1 MSQHKFEDMAVR
13 AHAIGLL
20 AAAES
25 LVELSLEQVA
35 KLEQISDILE
45 ELPPVTIDN
54 ELDAVLE
61 ALTEIRD
68 RP

>member
-1 MSQHKFEDMAVR
+1 MGQHKFEDMAVR
-13 AHAIGLL
+13 AHAMGLH

-25 LVELSLEQVA
+25 LGELSQEQVA
-35 KLEQISDILE
+35 KLEQISDIVE